1 MKNQTK
7 SSIIYRGPS
16 LIDGSPIVVVA
27 TVSSKNRKT
36 GDMVQTYILADN
48 GATPCENSK
57 TGADYSICGNCPHRG
72 TPTDDP
78 KRKQAIGR
86 SCYVVISQGATIVH
100 KTIQRGGYPVANNH
114 ESISAI
120 GRGRMVRL
128 GTYGD
133 PSAVPSYVF
142 DSLIADALGHTAY
155 THQNDIETAD
165 VRTDLYM
172 TSADTLAQARDAW
185 RRGERTFRVIGNI
198 DELSK
203 GDEIICPASD
213 EAGNRTTCLK
223 CGLCAGASVKAKNIA
238 IVAHGAGSVNFA
250 NNVQ

>member
-1 MKNQTK
+1 MQNKTT
-7 SSIIYRGPS
+7 SSIIYRGAS
-16 LIDGSPIVVVA
+16 LIDGAPIVVVA

-57 TGADYSICGNCPHRG
+57 TGADYSICGNCVHRG
-72 TPTDDP
+72 KATDDP
-78 KRKQAIGR
+78 NRKQAIGR

-114 ESISAI
+114 QSISAI

-133 PSAVPSYVF
+133 PSAVPSF
-142 DSLIADALGHTAY
+142 IWESLISDAVGHTAY
-155 THQNDIETAD
+155 THQNDIKSAD

-185 RRGERTFRVIGNI
+185 RRGERTFRVIENL
-198 DELSK
+198 DDLSK

-238 IVAHGAGSVNFA
+238 IVVHGAGAGNLSENL
-250 NNVQ
+250 Q

>member
-1 MKNQTK
+1 MKNKTT
-7 SSIIYRGPS
+7 SSIIYRGAS
-16 LIDGSPIVVVA
+16 LIDGAPIVVVA

-114 ESISAI
+114 ETISAI

-133 PSAVPSYVF
+133 PSAVPSF
-142 DSLIADALGHTAY
+142 IWESLISDARAYGVHSPKRHNKRRRAD
-155 THQNDIETAD
+155 
-165 VRTDLYM
+165 
-172 TSADTLAQARDAW
+172 
-185 RRGERTFRVIGNI
+185 
-198 DELSK
+198 
-203 GDEIICPASD
+203 
-213 EAGNRTTCLK
+213 
-223 CGLCAGASVKAKNIA
+223 
-238 IVAHGAGSVNFA
+238 
-250 NNVQ
+250 